1 MWCRLFNYGSL
12 TASGSEE
19 EPGTLGLGSGTV
31 SNFGSVSVGENC
43 VLMSGGFIDNHGELT
58 IGGVLENYGSVN
70 STFGSIELLSGGMV
84 ENRGLIDMYDVS
96 TLTVN
101 EGAQLNTVEGVLLY
115 RSNCSQIVGE
125 IDGRV
130 WEVSFE
136 LIDDVPM
143 HSVTTEAELL
153 GALADE
159 SIRSVVING
168 DLTLTQPLTVT
179 KPVYV
184 YYDSSLTI
192 PEGEALTVDG
202 SIFVANGRVVCDG
215 IDVVNGGM
223 LEMIGEWTAH
233 NSGGAA
239 LNLTGGSWAYSRM
252 CGMSVSEL
260 TLSENSMAVYASG
273 EMSMLRSIDL
283 SGGSFLVLNGEA
295 LISDDLEAAVSDST
309 VIQLCDAELGGSA
322 SIVLSR
328 TSLYSQCGW
337 LTLLDGGAV
346 NVQSGARLASFGGRL
361 VLEPGSELLNG
372 GSFSVYGFSDTYRDA
387 VNGSLE
393 NRGSMFLTQPIDV
406 SGTFTNKGRIYSA
419 IVPAAGTF
427 SISSGAVVEGIDNIE
442 PWPEG

>member
-1 MWCRLFNYGSL
+1 M
-12 TASGSEE
+12 
-19 EPGTLGLGSGTV
+19 
-31 SNFGSVSVGENC
+31 
-43 VLMSGGFIDNHGELT
+43 
-58 IGGVLENYGSVN
+58 
-70 STFGSIELLSGGMV
+70 
-84 ENRGLIDMYDVS
+84 
-96 TLTVN
+96 
-101 EGAQLNTVEGVLLY
+101 
-115 RSNCSQIVGE
+115 
-125 IDGRV
+125 
-130 WEVSFE
+130 
-136 LIDDVPM
+136 
-143 HSVTTEAELL
+143 
-153 GALADE
+153 
-159 SIRSVVING
+159 
-168 DLTLTQPLTVT
+168 
-179 KPVYV
+179 
-184 YYDSSLTI
+184 
-192 PEGEALTVDG
+192 
-202 SIFVANGRVVCDG
+202 
-215 IDVVNGGM
+215 
-223 LEMIGEWTAH
+223 MIGEWTAH

-239 LNLTGGSWAYSRM
+239 LNISGGSWAYSRM

-295 LISDDLEAAVSDST
+295 LISDNLEAAVSDST
-309 VIQLCDAELGGSA
+309 VIQLCDAELGGSS

-361 VLEPGSELLNG
+361 VLESGSELLNG